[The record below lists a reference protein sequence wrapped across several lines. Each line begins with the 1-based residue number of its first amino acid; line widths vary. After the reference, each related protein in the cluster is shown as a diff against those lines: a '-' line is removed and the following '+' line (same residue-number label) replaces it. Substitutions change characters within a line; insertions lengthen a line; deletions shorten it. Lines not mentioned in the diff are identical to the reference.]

1 MSSDFR
7 QIYDNSI
14 KKPEDFWKEISEDIF
29 WFKKPTQILNDLGE
43 YKSQDPSFNIEQVH
57 FFPLGGI
64 KKAAEWAK
72 EYSN

>member
-1 MSSDFR
+1 MKVLTKR
-7 QIYDNSI
+7 AR
-14 KKPEDFWKEISEDIF
+14 DIT
-29 WFKKPTQILNDLGE
+29 KLLLPYKPTQILNDLAE
-43 YKSQDPSFNIEQVH
+43 YKSLDPSFNIEQVH

>member
-29 WFKKPTQILNDLGE
+29 WFKKPTQILNNENPNELRDKVKEFKKE
-43 YKSQDPSFNIEQVH
+43 YKS
-57 FFPLGGI
+57 LI
-64 KKAAEWAK
+64 KRWGKF
-72 EYSN
+72 